1 MLETKWTDIMRRRAT
16 LFMTG
21 MCIIVQSSFLFPPQ
35 TTLAQGTFGATAQPE
50 TSDAGGWHELDVAAR
65 KAMNEGRLDEAQKLW
80 EQAIKEAE
88 GKGMMGPGV
97 INCLCGLSLL
107 NHKRKN
113 FPESERL
120 YELAM
125 RNAEGVYG
133 GTSPKFADLMPDL
146 AWLYCSHGR
155 NDQAEILFKRALNII
170 ESSFGSNDS
179 RVADSLITY
188 AKFLRA
194 TGRATEAQDMEERAR
209 AINVKQQ
216 H

>member
-1 MLETKWTDIMRRRAT
+1 MRRRAT
-16 LFMTG
+16 LFVTW
-21 MCIIVQSSFLFPPQ
+21 MCFFVQSSFLLPPQ
-35 TTLAQGTFGATAQPE
+35 IALAQGTFGATSQPE
-50 TSDAGGWHELDVAAR
+50 TSDAAGWYELDVAAR

-155 NDQAEILFKRALNII
+155 NDQAEILFKRALNIK

-194 TGRATEAQDMEERAR
+194 VGRTTEAQDMEERAR
-209 AINVKQQ
+209 SINLKQQ
-216 H
+216 Q